1 MERRVNKT
9 MAKRAESA
17 ESKNGQGWV
26 KYEPCLAKVSPFL
39 PFSRGIIPA
48 LFVLLTALVIFT
60 LTTELTFLRKNRK
73 AS

>member
-9 MAKRAESA
+9 MAKGAESV

-26 KYEPCLAKVSPFL
+26 KCEPRHPKAGPFL
-39 PFSRGIIPA
+39 HFSGGIIPA
-48 LFVLLTALVIFT
+48 LVVLLTALVIFT

-73 AS
+73 AF

>member
-9 MAKRAESA
+9 TAKGAESA

-26 KYEPCLAKVSPFL
+26 KCEPCLPKASPFL

-48 LFVLLTALVIFT
+48 LFVLLTALVILT
-60 LTTELTFLRKNRK
+60 LPSELTKL
-73 AS
+73 

>member
-9 MAKRAESA
+9 MAKVAESA
-17 ESKNGQGWV
+17 ESKNGQRWV
-26 KYEPCLAKVSPFL
+26 KCEPCHPKASPFL
-39 PFSRGIIPA
+39 NFGRGMNPA
-48 LFVLLTALVIFT
+48 LFVLLTVLVIFT